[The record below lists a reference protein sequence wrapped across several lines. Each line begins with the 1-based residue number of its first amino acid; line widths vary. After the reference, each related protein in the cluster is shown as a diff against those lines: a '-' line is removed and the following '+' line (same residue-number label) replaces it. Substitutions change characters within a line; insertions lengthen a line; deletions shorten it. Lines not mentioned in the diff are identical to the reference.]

1 MAHCLFFKKTT
12 IKEIRKS
19 REINVFSTISYSF
32 LRPRDIEYN
41 TNQFA
46 CQMCEERIDAKIGEK
61 IWQLSNQD
69 SALLQSFISCPDV
82 RSLWNFFT
90 WNFTLSSLNC
100 SKISVCSI
108 YLCHNTIYHFPF
120 FSYIII
126 IMYCNNY
133 CRGKSK

>member
-1 MAHCLFFKKTT
+1 MAHCIFFKKNQ
-12 IKEIRKS
+12 IKIRKS
-19 REINVFSTISYSF
+19 REINVFSTISYNF

-61 IWQLSNQD
+61 FWQVSNQD
-69 SALLQSFISCPDV
+69 SALCKALFRVQTLAVCGIFSLGISLSHLSTALKLVCV
-82 RSLWNFFT
+82 LFT
-90 WNFTLSSLNC
+90 
-100 SKISVCSI
+100 
-108 YLCHNTIYHFPF
+108 LCHNTIYHFPF

-126 IMYCNNY
+126 IMYCNDY